1 MPPEPVAKPCLVHR
15 TEYWR
20 TSRHVRAGSRSSGRR
35 NHGVSPNEAPER
47 SVTVS
52 TSPISPRRVKRDIP
66 TTDVDK
72 PAARSMFLLQY
83 KPGSVSRSTQIQT
96 LPGGTDGTR

>member
-1 MPPEPVAKPCLVHR
+1 
-15 TEYWR
+15 
-20 TSRHVRAGSRSSGRR
+20 
-35 NHGVSPNEAPER
+35 
-47 SVTVS
+47 VS

-66 TTDVDK
+66 TTNVGK
-72 PAARSMFLLQY
+72 PAARGMFLLQY